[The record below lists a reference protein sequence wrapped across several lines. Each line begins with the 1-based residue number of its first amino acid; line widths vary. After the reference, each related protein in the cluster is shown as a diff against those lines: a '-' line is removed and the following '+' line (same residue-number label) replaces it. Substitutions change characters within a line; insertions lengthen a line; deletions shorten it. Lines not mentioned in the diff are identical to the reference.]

1 MSGIMK
7 IKIIVFVILCSIS
20 VDSFSDSTSSVIVTP
35 TNSRANPA
43 YTYNTRPWIIFYGTT
58 NDGYQVNDAEV
69 GFWDGTSWI
78 NIYVVSAW
86 PAWGSPPTSPASFY
100 PMPANSG
107 QYIRYR
113 TPVALPT
120 GKNLTVTVWTCTANP
135 TAGTRVTASASVVI
149 YIKPTAWTD
158 STINAGTTRIKAA
171 HFTQLRTAINEV
183 RNTRNLANSGWTNTL
198 TAGVSQVKAAD
209 LTELRTVLTP
219 AFNAATGTDPSG
231 TTAWTDSTITAG
243 STQIKKAHI
252 DDLRDRAAYP

>member
-1 MSGIMK
+1 MSEIMK
-7 IKIIVFVILCSIS
+7 IKIVVFVILCSIS

-35 TNSRANPA
+35 TNASANPA

-58 NDGYQVNDAEV
+58 NDGYQVNDAQV
-69 GFWDGTSWI
+69 GFHDGTSWI
-78 NIYVVSAW
+78 NVYDVSAW
-86 PAWGSPPTSPASFY
+86 TAWGGWPTAPASFY
-100 PMPANSG
+100 PMPANSA

-113 TPVALPT
+113 TPAALPT

-135 TAGTRVTASASVVI
+135 TAGTRNTASASVVI

-158 STINAGTTRIKAA
+158 STITAGTTRIKAA
-171 HFTQLRTAINEV
+171 HFTQLRTVINEA
-183 RNTRNLANSGWTNTL
+183 RNTRNLANYSWTNTI
-198 TAGVSQVKAAD
+198 TAGSSKIKAVD
-209 LTELRTVLTP
+209 LTELRTALTP

-231 TTAWTDSTITAG
+231 ATAWTDSTITAG